1 MADIVIKVTYIRH
14 KETFMDSQW
23 NNWHFASFSNP
34 TPDVLTWQISPF
46 FVMLSLVL
54 AMIPLCAIMPIREQ
68 IRKLNQQRQA
78 IYLGGQIVVSC
89 VLGCSIWAI
98 HLLLML
104 GVQISTPPVNLTM
117 IFSLFLSCAN
127 YFLFLRMSS
136 KAEATK
142 KEKYSWALLN
152 TATICTIQAT
162 LIIPLTH
169 QNHFSLSAFSLFIS
183 LILITLTGI
192 MMLSI
197 GDHEKDEKIIII
209 NIKSALLCLYCNML
223 SH

>member
-1 MADIVIKVTYIRH
+1 
-14 KETFMDSQW
+14 
-23 NNWHFASFSNP
+23 
-34 TPDVLTWQISPF
+34 
-46 FVMLSLVL
+46 
-54 AMIPLCAIMPIREQ
+54 
-68 IRKLNQQRQA
+68 
-78 IYLGGQIVVSC
+78 
-89 VLGCSIWAI
+89 
-98 HLLLML
+98 
-104 GVQISTPPVNLTM
+104 
-117 IFSLFLSCAN
+117 
-127 YFLFLRMSS
+127 MSS

-152 TATICTIQAT
+152 TATICTIRAT

-209 NIKSALLCLYCNML
+209 NIKSALLCLFTAICLVISYRLNLGSVNLFHHIVLLTEQQNSEKIIFALMISITLLFIIFFLFFSIFAYTKILEQANDLEENKNLIDKLNDDHSSLEKLAHYDTLTGLYNRRAFMEAFTGSFKRITASC
-223 SH
+223 